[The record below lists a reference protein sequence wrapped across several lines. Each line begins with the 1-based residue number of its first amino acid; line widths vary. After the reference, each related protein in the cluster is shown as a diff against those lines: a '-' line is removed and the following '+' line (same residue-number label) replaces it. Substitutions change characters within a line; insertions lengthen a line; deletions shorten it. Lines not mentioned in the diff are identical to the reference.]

1 MPRVANPL
9 TKVRKRLEPCCF
21 GQANFKNLPKDKDKP
36 SDPDKHLN
44 MYREHVPIQRE
55 IVPKVDE
62 ALDLACDRLGLD
74 RESVHGFVKSDP
86 SVNAFCHTSIRG
98 NAVVGVNSGTVERL
112 TMNEL
117 AYVFGH
123 ELGHYILPLPKLHV
137 FMKSGGAR
145 PASMEDAIV
154 HRKLEISMDRFGL
167 VACQDLQ
174 VACSAAIKLASG
186 LSGAEI
192 TSDAIAFTKEAVKGY
207 VRDYTEY
214 EDEAY
219 SSHPAAYARIRSL
232 YHFSQSED
240 YLALIGRKGGKPH
253 DEVDAEVQK
262 DLEATLDYFA
272 GKLMSDAISRFSH
285 FFAALHVD
293 QEGSKAELSRHIVS
307 RQPSLDAE
315 KVVNLVGLIRKIPDE
330 RKEKETFSELDE
342 ILLTAV
348 NRCPRAMNAHLEE
361 LLPKLGGTK
370 IEALVDSFAKKF
382 KEEFGARGFR

>member
-21 GQANFKNLPKDKDKP
+21 GPANFKNLPKNKDKA

-62 ALDLACDRLGLD
+62 ALDLACERLGLD

-112 TMNEL
+112 NMNEL
-117 AYVFGH
+117 AYIFGH

-137 FMKSGGAR
+137 FMKGGGAR

-186 LSGAEI
+186 LSSAEI
-192 TSDAIAFTKEAVKGY
+192 TSDVIAFTKEAVKGY

-219 SSHPAAYARIRSL
+219 SSHPAAYARIRAL

-240 YLALIGRKGGKPH
+240 YLAIIGQKGGKPH
-253 DEVDAEVQK
+253 AEVDVDVQK

-272 GKLMSDAISRFSH
+272 DKLMSDAIARFSH
-285 FFAALHVD
+285 FFAAMHLD
-293 QEGSKAELSRHIVS
+293 EEGERAELARHIVS
-307 RQPSLDAE
+307 RQPKLDPE
-315 KVVNLVGLIRKIPDE
+315 RVVNIVGQMRKIPAE
-330 RKEKETFSELDE
+330 HKEKATFTELDE
-342 ILLTAV
+342 ILLMAV

-361 LLPKLGGTK
+361 LLPKIQGTK
-370 IEALVDSFAKKF
+370 VSPLAVAFSEKF
-382 KEEFGARGFR
+382 RKEYAERGF

>member
-21 GQANFKNLPKDKDKP
+21 GPANFKNLPKDKDKA

-44 MYREHVPIQRE
+44 LYREHVPIQRE

-62 ALDLACDRLGLD
+62 ALDLACERLGLD

-86 SVNAFCHTSIRG
+86 AMNAFCKTSIRG
-98 NAVVGVNSGTVERL
+98 NAVVGVNSGVVERL
-112 TMNEL
+112 TMKEL

-123 ELGHYILPLPKLHV
+123 ELGHYILPMRKKHV
-137 FMKSGGAR
+137 FLKSGGVR
-145 PASMEDAIV
+145 PASMEDAIE

-174 VACSAAIKLASG
+174 VACTAAIKIASG
-186 LSGAEI
+186 LSSAEI
-192 TSDAIAFTKEAVKGY
+192 TSDVIAFTKEAVKGY

-219 SSHPAAYARIRSL
+219 SSHPAAYARIRAL
-232 YHFSQSED
+232 YHFSQSEE
-240 YLALIGRKGGKPH
+240 YLALIGQKGGRPH
-253 DEVDAEVQK
+253 AEIDAEVQK

-272 GKLMSDAISRFSH
+272 GRLMSDAIARFSH

-293 QEGSKAELSRHIVS
+293 QEGSNAELSRHIVS
-307 RQPSLDAE
+307 RQPALDAE
-315 KVVNLVGLIRKIPDE
+315 MVLGLVGQIKKIPAEHKD
-330 RKEKETFSELDE
+330 KATFGQFDDILNMALD
-342 ILLTAV
+342 
-348 NRCPRAMNAHLEE
+348 RCPRAMSAHLEE
-361 LLPKLGGTK
+361 LLPRLHGTK
-370 IEALVDSFAKKF
+370 VAALTESFAKVF
-382 KEEFGARGFR
+382 RKEYAERGF

>member
-21 GQANFKNLPKDKDKP
+21 GPANFKNLPKDKDKA
-36 SDPDKHLN
+36 SDPDKHLKL
-44 MYREHVPIQRE
+44 YRKAVPIQRE

-62 ALDLACDRLGLD
+62 ALDLACERLGLD
-74 RESVHGFVKSDP
+74 RETVHGFVESDP
-86 SVNAFCHTSIRG
+86 SMNAYCQTNIRG
-98 NAVVGVNSGTVERL
+98 NAVVCVNSGVVERL

-117 AYVFGH
+117 AYIFGH
-123 ELGHYILPLPKLHV
+123 ELGHYILPMRKKHV
-137 FMKSGGAR
+137 ILKNGAVR
-145 PASMEDAIV
+145 PASMEDAV
-154 HRKLEISMDRFGL
+154 EHRKLEISMDRFGL

-174 VACSAAIKLASG
+174 VACSAAIKVASG
-186 LSGAEI
+186 LGSAEI
-192 TSDAIAFTKEAVKGY
+192 TSDVIAFTKEAVKGY

-240 YLALIGRKGGKPH
+240 YLAIIGRKGGRPH
-253 DEVDAEVQK
+253 SDVDAEVQK

-272 GKLMSDAISRFSH
+272 GRLMSDAIARFSH

-307 RQPSLDAE
+307 RQPVLDAE
-315 KVVNLVGLIRKIPDE
+315 MVVGLVGQIKKIPAE
-330 RKEKETFSELDE
+330 HKEKATFSQFDDILNMALD
-342 ILLTAV
+342 
-348 NRCPRAMNAHLEE
+348 RCPRAMNAHLEE
-361 LLPKLGGTK
+361 LLPRLHGTK
-370 IEALVDSFAKKF
+370 VAALTESFAKVF
-382 KEEFGARGFR
+382 RKEYDGRGF

>member
-21 GQANFKNLPKDKDKP
+21 GEANFKNLPKNKDKA

-62 ALDLACDRLGLD
+62 ALDLACERLGLD
-74 RESVHGFVKSDP
+74 RDSVHGFVKSDP

-112 TMNEL
+112 NMHEL
-117 AYVFGH
+117 AYIFGH

-186 LSGAEI
+186 LSSAEI
-192 TSDAIAFTKEAVKGY
+192 TSDVIAFTKEAVKGY

-219 SSHPAAYARIRSL
+219 SSHPTAYARIRAL

-240 YLALIGRKGGKPH
+240 YLSIIGQKGGKPH
-253 DEVDAEVQK
+253 AEVDAEVQK
-262 DLEATLDYFA
+262 DLEATLDYFS
-272 GKLMSDAISRFSH
+272 GRLMSDAIARFSH
-285 FFAALHVD
+285 FFAAIHLD
-293 QEGSKAELSRHIVS
+293 EEGDKAELARHVVS
-307 RQPSLDAE
+307 RQPTLDPE
-315 KVVNLVGLIRKIPDE
+315 RIVNIVGQIRKIPAE
-330 RKEKETFSELDE
+330 HKEKATFSELDE
-342 ILLTAV
+342 ILLMAV
-348 NRCPRAMNAHLEE
+348 NRCPRSMNAHLEE
-361 LLPKLGGTK
+361 LLPKIQGTK
-370 IEALVDSFAKKF
+370 VSPLAVAFAEKF
-382 KEEFGARGFR
+382 RKEYAERGF